1 MTRIFGGLFHFMA
14 RHYSKTFR
22 SHAEQISLLS
32 ERGLAVRDSDA
43 ALHVLASMNYYR
55 FTGYAIPFMSDREH
69 FRPGIAFDDVL
80 SVCRFDSDL
89 RDLFFEAI
97 EAVELDF
104 RARFAY
110 RFSEMRGALGYR
122 DSQNFTD
129 ASAHAK
135 TLHRIEEEISRSKEI
150 CILHFKSEYCEGEIP
165 IWAVVE
171 VASFGTLAAFYNNL
185 QTDVQNA
192 ISSDYGI
199 RGDVFGSYIKHL
211 SILRNICAHHA
222 RLYDR
227 RFYGFRPLN
236 EWRVQKLKY
245 AQENRLFF
253 PQCLL
258 VYRLL
263 KNVNTFDRENWRGR
277 LLHRLEATPRFAVVD
292 LPRIMGIPNDA
303 ATSDLWI

>member
-14 RHYSKTFR
+14 RHYSNAFR

-32 ERGLAVRDSDA
+32 ERGLVIRDRDA
-43 ALHVLASMNYYR
+43 ALRVLASMNYYR

-69 FRPGIAFDDVL
+69 FRPGVAFDDVL

-110 RFSEMRGALGYR
+110 RFAEMRGALGYR

-185 QTDVQNA
+185 QADVQNA

-263 KNVNTFDRENWRGR
+263 KNVSTFDRENWRGR
-277 LLHRLEATPRFAVVD
+277 LLHRLEATPRFVVVD
-292 LPRIMGIPNDA
+292 LSRIMGIPDDA
-303 ATSDLWI
+303 ATSALWV

>member
-14 RHYSKTFR
+14 RHYSNAFR

-32 ERGLAVRDSDA
+32 ERGLVIRDRDA
-43 ALHVLASMNYYR
+43 ALRVLASMNYYR

-69 FRPGIAFDDVL
+69 FRPGVAFDDVL

-110 RFSEMRGALGYR
+110 RFAEMRGALGYR

-185 QTDVQNA
+185 QADVQNA

-263 KNVNTFDRENWRGR
+263 KNVSTFDRENWRGR
-277 LLHRLEATPRFAVVD
+277 LLHRLEATPRFVVVD
-292 LPRIMGIPNDA
+292 LSRIMGIPDDA
-303 ATSDLWI
+303 ATSALWI

>member
-1 MTRIFGGLFHFMA
+1 MA

-43 ALHVLASMNYYR
+43 ALRVLASMNYYR

-69 FRPGIAFDDVL
+69 FRPGVAFDDVL

-185 QTDVQNA
+185 QADVQNA

-263 KNVNTFDRENWRGR
+263 KNVNTFDREDWRGR
-277 LLHRLEATPRFAVVD
+277 LLHRLEALPRFPVVD
-292 LPRIMGIPNDA
+292 LPRIMGIPDDS

>member
-1 MTRIFGGLFHFMA
+1 MA
-14 RHYSKTFR
+14 RHYSKAFR
-22 SHAEQISLLS
+22 SHSEQISLLS
-32 ERGLAVRDSDA
+32 ERGLTIRDNDA
-43 ALHVLASMNYYR
+43 ALRVLASMNYYR

-69 FRPGIAFDDVL
+69 FRLGVTFDDVL

-122 DSQNFTD
+122 TQKNFTD
-129 ASAHAK
+129 EPAHAK
-135 TLHRIEEEISRSKEI
+135 TLRRIEEEISRSKEI

-165 IWAVVE
+165 VWAVVE
-171 VASFGTLAAFYNNL
+171 VASFGTLAAFYNIL
-185 QTDVQNA
+185 QPDVQNA
-192 ISSDYGI
+192 ISSDYGL

-236 EWRVQKLKY
+236 EWRIQKLKY

-263 KNVNTFDRENWRGR
+263 KNINIFDRDDWRKR
-277 LLHRLEATPRFAVVD
+277 LLRKLNAKPLFAIVD
-292 LPRIMGIPNDA
+292 LRRIMGIPDDA
-303 ATSDLWI
+303 DTSALWI